1 MRDPN
6 PIVTSEGGPRTS
18 HYIWDIVT
26 GGAPVFEDPEAE
38 RQNERAAISRNYT
51 REQQAKNAA
60 AAELSATSA
69 AHAEERAKLR
79 EEATQSA
86 AASATEAERAVRAAL
101 GNELEQAT
109 TAAAADATSNLNA
122 QRERHER
129 ELAEAKAQVAAV
141 AAARRRSWTPHERR
155 RSRR

>member
-1 MRDPN
+1 MGVLSITPSLEFAAHNLLPGRGAERDPN

-60 AAELSATSA
+60 VVKRKMGPMAKGMARK
-69 AHAEERAKLR
+69 RAR
-79 EEATQSA
+79 Q
-86 AASATEAERAVRAAL
+86 
-101 GNELEQAT
+101 
-109 TAAAADATSNLNA
+109 
-122 QRERHER
+122 
-129 ELAEAKAQVAAV
+129 
-141 AAARRRSWTPHERR
+141 
-155 RSRR
+155 